1 MSRRGKQR
9 ISSRFAGVREQVKAK
24 ALEQSKHIP
33 WGRLANVVEEAN
45 RWQTF
50 SLWVRGVVDAAR
62 SIPTLVEQ
70 EIEAR
75 IPGFLARVEGDMRV
89 ALKQDAPGYR
99 LWTFIDAWVTVNVLL
114 DAKSQG
120 CLDAVNYFSSMSLT
134 YMKAWAHWER
144 VNKEWRTSP
153 PADWPSYEQWQRDVA
168 AITVLPNPD
177 SLAQRVLD
185 AVNSVPA
192 EAWERLYSQFRDLV
206 AFSMWMELMLDIDGP
221 GSRLVCDEMRN
232 RYQGFSVASDLS
244 PRELVRK
251 LHSWFIESQLG
262 VDENLLAALSW
273 HVQNHP
279 AYYALRN
286 YALHCHQDWPDN
298 YSSRSSFEQ
307 WQRAADNFTS

>member
-1 MSRRGKQR
+1 
-9 ISSRFAGVREQVKAK
+9 
-24 ALEQSKHIP
+24 
-33 WGRLANVVEEAN
+33 
-45 RWQTF
+45 
-50 SLWVRGVVDAAR
+50 
-62 SIPTLVEQ
+62 
-70 EIEAR
+70 
-75 IPGFLARVEGDMRV
+75 
-89 ALKQDAPGYR
+89 
-99 LWTFIDAWVTVNVLL
+99 
-114 DAKSQG
+114 
-120 CLDAVNYFSSMSLT
+120 MSLT
-134 YMKAWAHWER
+134 YMKAWAHWEQ

-153 PADWPSYEQWQRDVA
+153 PAEWPSYEQWQRDVA

-177 SLAQRVLD
+177 SLAQRLLD

-206 AFSMWMELMLDIDGP
+206 AFSMWMELMLDIEGP
-221 GSRLVCDEMRN
+221 GSRLVSDEMRN